1 MSFFVLTIS
10 SSSSVSSSFQTATVS
25 EPTQAVVFTMKDTLE
40 MHIQLYVWVKDIIAF
55 INEKSKNKEDPT
67 S

>member
-1 MSFFVLTIS
+1 M
-10 SSSSVSSSFQTATVS
+10 S
-25 EPTQAVVFTMKDTLE
+25 EPTHSVVFTMKDTFE

-55 INEKSKNKEDPT
+55 INEKSKNKEDPI